1 MLGKVKDGGER
12 NGGRA
17 GTGQQRDEGLDT
29 WALAHGGR
37 DPIPVY
43 VRKTIPGIWLFLGN
57 FTAFISKQ
65 IKAVIAGEMI
75 LIGP

>member
-1 MLGKVKDGGER
+1 MVG
-12 NGGRA
+12 NG
-17 GTGQQRDEGLDT
+17 TEVGQ
-29 WALAHGGR
+29 ALASSGMKALTPG
-37 DPIPVY
+37 PWLTVAEIQFPVY